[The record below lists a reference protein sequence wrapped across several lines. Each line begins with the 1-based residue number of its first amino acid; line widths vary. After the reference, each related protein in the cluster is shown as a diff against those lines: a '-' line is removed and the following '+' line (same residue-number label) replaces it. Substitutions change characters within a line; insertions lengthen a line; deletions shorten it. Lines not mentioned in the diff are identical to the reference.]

1 MLNYKRLAPRSVDP
15 KIYTHN
21 NEKITH
27 QEADMINNGTFIEGE
42 TSVSGEYITAQEVVQ
57 KLAAQHKH
65 VNYMIG
71 GDELNEL
78 VCYYTW
84 SSDTI
89 DPTGVYIP
97 DLDMTVEDR
106 RLLAYEITPENADVT
121 SAVFSIVS
129 GSDIAHIDGSYVV
142 ADHQGTATYKVV
154 VNGSIEDTAT
164 ITVSNKPEEFPD
176 DAQHRWIRVQ
186 PESSQIPVDG
196 GTIHVTGSYGLTGSY
211 GTEMKVGDITDTIV
225 IESNS
230 SQESK
235 SGSKT
240 YHYNNNQF
248 DTPIAEITWTQP
260 GRSEEFPEEWTY
272 VFQYNIS
279 DTNGGSSTG
288 TSWSRQ
294 YYANGQEINF
304 DDDFILDGITSY
316 RTKTGTFGTV
326 QKESVQ
332 YSGQIGRPSGYNYSD
347 NAITQSGQLVQQGSN
362 KQLQWSYTQEAN
374 VKVWGISADPTSLH
388 FEAAGGTQ
396 SVSVT
401 TWYTWQ
407 TNDNNNQ
414 RFGET
419 TTEEQITAEA
429 NTSTQQ
435 KEWTETITKNGK
447 SVSIRCTQ
455 DKVDTTQL
463 IVPKFSTDGNVWT
476 TTPMVLSWEA
486 ENTNALTYYYRV
498 EVITKNASTGEIIST
513 TNFDEIGYTIVNQN
527 GDHFNASING
537 NRVTVRPIS
546 ANTSYTDTIKTILFI
561 TPLGKETNQEFFG
574 QSTFIHQY
582 KGVKVENADIVVF
595 TFGWNTGKDLDC
607 ATYVNDHVVGNE
619 NKYAGWRGGAANSNV
634 VGKNEQYLMFAGD
647 NYGTGKEY
655 TCIDFNALAKYIE
668 NHADYPSTINGKKLK
683 ESFIDSDGNF
693 VITID
698 IYNNWYSTKD
708 AEDIELNYSAYNY
721 TQKSIIPTID
731 STDDLTFTITGATI
745 VKTNLD
751 NAICYANYQD
761 ASHNVKRCYTKT
773 AEFVYYLNS
782 GQFYIKTNK
791 DNVSLWNKGFSIKE
805 ESKDYNPK
813 YSNSTSFNNDNIN
826 YSIQIDSINLP
837 KNKTVS
843 MSSGITV
850 SLHREPN
857 HNYAFSIDFPMKE
870 IQNNTTFPKTYSD
883 NISTSDLISK
893 VLEKIQNYE
902 DYKSNT
908 YIKGISGY
916 NSILETSDYNVPE
929 YFNYKSLTPS
939 NSINPNIKVN

>member
-1 MLNYKRLAPRSVDP
+1 MLNYKRLAPRNADP

-186 PESSQIPVDG
+186 PENSQIPVDG

-211 GTEMKVGDITDTIV
+211 GTEKKVGDITDTIV

-230 SQESK
+230 SQEPK

-240 YHYNNNQF
+240 YYYNNNQF
-248 DTPIAEITWTQP
+248 DTPTAEITWTQP

-316 RTKTGTFGTV
+316 RTKIGTFGTV
-326 QKESVQ
+326 QKQNVQ

-347 NAITQSGQLVQQGSN
+347 QAITQSGQLVQEGSN

-463 IVPKFSTDGNVWT
+463 IVPKFSTDGNTWT

-546 ANTSYTDTIKTILFI
+546 ANTSYTDTIKTILYI
-561 TPLGKETNQEFFG
+561 TPLGKDTDHEFFG

-595 TFGWNTGKDLDC
+595 TFGWNAGKDLDC
-607 ATYVNDHVVGNE
+607 ATYVNDHVIGNE
-619 NKYAGWRGGAANSNV
+619 NKYAGWHGGAANSNI
-634 VGKNEQYLMFAGD
+634 VGENQYLMFAGD
-647 NYGTGKEY
+647 NWGTGKEY

-698 IYNNWYSTKD
+698 IYNNWYNTKD

-731 STDDLTFTITGATI
+731 STDDLAFTITGATI

-761 ASHNVKRCYTKT
+761 AFHNVKRCYTKT

-850 SLHREPN
+850 SLYREPN
-857 HNYAFSIDFPMKE
+857 HNYSFSIDFPMKE

-908 YIKGISGY
+908 YIKGISGH
-916 NSILETSDYNVPE
+916 NSILKTSDYTVPE

>member
-1 MLNYKRLAPRSVDP
+1 MLNYKRLAPRNADP

-211 GTEMKVGDITDTIV
+211 GTERKVGDITDTIV

-248 DTPIAEITWTQP
+248 DTPTAEITWTQP

-316 RTKTGTFGTV
+316 RTKIGTFGTV
-326 QKESVQ
+326 QKENVQ

-347 NAITQSGQLVQQGSN
+347 NAITQSGQLVQEGSN

-447 SVSIRCTQ
+447 SVSIRCAQ

-486 ENTNALTYYYRV
+486 ENTNSLTYYYRV
-498 EVITKNASTGEIIST
+498 EVITKNASTGEIVST
-513 TNFDEIGYTIVNQN
+513 TNLDNIGYTIVNQN

-607 ATYVNDHVVGNE
+607 ATYVNDHVIGNE
-619 NKYAGWRGGAANSNV
+619 NAYAGWHGGAANSNTV
-634 VGKNEQYLMFAGD
+634 DKNQYLMFAGD
-647 NYGTGKEY
+647 NWGTGKEY

-698 IYNNWYSTKD
+698 IYNNWYNTKD

-761 ASHNVKRCYTKT
+761 AFHNVKRCYTKT

-843 MSSGITV
+843 MSSGIMV
-850 SLHREPN
+850 SLYREPN
-857 HNYAFSIDFPMKE
+857 RNYAFSIDFPMKE

-893 VLEKIQNYE
+893 ALEKIQNDE
-902 DYKSNT
+902 NYKSNT
-908 YIKGISGY
+908 YIKGISGH
-916 NSILETSDYNVPE
+916 NSILKTSDYTVPE
-929 YFNYKSLTPS
+929 YFNYKSLTRS
-939 NSINPNIKVN
+939 NSISLNIKIN